1 MKNDVVD
8 NSERDAWALWREQGT
23 DHALFDRSEK
33 PLDDLAMMCSA
44 AVGESEVRKG
54 GGCTRKDVPSQV
66 PGTKV
71 APQKKKRKGRRGQCN
86 ALQCKCN
93 ATQTEG
99 GRKKKKNNWQNTM
112 QGGRAD
118 IGLGKI
124 PIVLLPQRCC
134 KVLQRRM
141 RQAGEEAEMRREWDS
156 MRSIVS
162 PRCRSRFTSLV
173 HYPPYRVGCF

>member
-33 PLDDLAMMCSA
+33 PLGDLAMMCSA
-44 AVGESEVRKG
+44 AVGEGEVRKG
-54 GGCTRKDVPSQV
+54 WGSTRKDVPSQV

-71 APQKKKRKGRRGQCN
+71 APQKKKRTGRRGQCN

-99 GRKKKKNNWQNTM
+99 GRKKKIIDKIQCK
-112 QGGRAD
+112 GGGQILDLARS
-118 IGLGKI
+118 
-124 PIVLLPQRCC
+124 LLLCYPNGVAKSCR
-134 KVLQRRM
+134 
-141 RQAGEEAEMRREWDS
+141 GE
-156 MRSIVS
+156 
-162 PRCRSRFTSLV
+162 
-173 HYPPYRVGCF
+173 

>member
-71 APQKKKRKGRRGQCN
+71 APQKKKRTGRRGQCN

-99 GRKKKKNNWQNTM
+99 GRKKKIIDKIQCK
-112 QGGRAD
+112 GGGQILDLARS
-118 IGLGKI
+118 
-124 PIVLLPQRCC
+124 LLFCC
-134 KVLQRRM
+134 LNGVAKSCR
-141 RQAGEEAEMRREWDS
+141 GE
-156 MRSIVS
+156 
-162 PRCRSRFTSLV
+162 
-173 HYPPYRVGCF
+173 